1 MLTGPLP
8 LADSALRLGAAT
20 LVGALI
26 GLNRDLRHKPA
37 GLRTHGLVALG
48 ACLVTVLGV
57 QLAADGGDTADISR
71 IVQGVITGI
80 GFLGAGVILH
90 RDDTKGVHGLTTAA
104 AIWMVAV
111 LGMAIGVGL
120 WQESL
125 LAALLILA
133 VLQFGGPIEAAIRR
147 WRGRGASGQASPPE
161 SP

>member
-1 MLTGPLP
+1 MLTEPLS
-8 LADSALRLGAAT
+8 LADSAVRLAAAT

-37 GLRTHGLVALG
+37 GLRTHALVALG
-48 ACLVTVLGV
+48 ACLVTVLSV
-57 QLAADGGDTADISR
+57 QLAAEGGQTADVSR
-71 IVQGVITGI
+71 VIQGVITGI

-111 LGMAIGVGL
+111 LGMALGVGL

-147 WRGRGASGQASPPE
+147 WRERSAPPPPQSP
-161 SP
+161 